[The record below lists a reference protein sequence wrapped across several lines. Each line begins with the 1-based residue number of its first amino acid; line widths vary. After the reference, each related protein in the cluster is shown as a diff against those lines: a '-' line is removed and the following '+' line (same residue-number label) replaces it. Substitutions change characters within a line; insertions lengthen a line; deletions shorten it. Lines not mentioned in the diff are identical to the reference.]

1 MRSAKIIAAA
11 LMGWAVAASGM
22 SASAA
27 EPPHLRI
34 GWVVVPSDLAPL
46 MFLKPGLAPHAG
58 KTYTPELTHFAGTST
73 IMTALASGQ
82 LDCAALAYSTF
93 ALGIENAGMQDLR
106 VIADSFMD
114 GVPGYHT
121 NTFDVRKDSPIHTV
135 EDLKGKILAT
145 NETGSAIDMALRAML
160 AKHHLQDKRDL
171 TIIEVRFP
179 DEKAML
185 RQGKVDLISAVAPFG
200 FDPDLRSFAR
210 PLFTQREA
218 IGRTQMIMRV
228 AREGFLQKHHAMM
241 VDFMEDYLHTLRY
254 LSDPAHHEEAVKLIA
269 EATKQK
275 PALYEGWV
283 FTKRDYYRNP
293 AGLPDL
299 NALQA
304 NVETQHQL
312 GFLKA
317 SLDVKKYADLGIA
330 KEAARRLAKEAQ
342 R

>member
-1 MRSAKIIAAA
+1 MPLRKI
-11 LMGWAVAASGM
+11 MVAAVLGLVLAM
-22 SASAA
+22 GLAPARA

-121 NTFDVRKDSPIHTV
+121 NTFDVRKDSPIHTIQ
-135 EDLKGKILAT
+135 DLKGKILAT

-160 AKHHLQDKRDL
+160 AKHNLKDKRDV

-179 DEKAML
+179 DQKAML
-185 RQGKVDLISAVAPFG
+185 REGKADLISAVAPFG
-200 FDPDLRSFAR
+200 FDPGLRSFAR
-210 PLFTQREA
+210 PLFTQHDA

-228 AREGFLQKHHAMM
+228 AREGFLKKHHAMM
-241 VDFMEDYLHTLRY
+241 VDFMEDYLHTLHY
-254 LSDPAHHEEAVKLIA
+254 LSDPAHHEEAVKLIT
-269 EATKQK
+269 EVTKQK
-275 PALYEGWV
+275 PQLYESWV
-283 FTKRDYYRNP
+283 FTKRDYYRDP
-293 AGLPDL
+293 EALPDL

-304 NVETQHQL
+304 NVNTQHQL
-312 GFLKA
+312 GFLKT
-317 SLDVKKYADLGIA
+317 SLDVKKYADLSIV
-330 KEAARRLAKEAQ
+330 KEAAQKLAKEEKH
-342 R
+342 